1 MSRGSQRQQFIDFAR
16 GTAMLFVLLSH
27 FGVVYFHDAPGLVPK
42 LMRLVGMVAS
52 PTFVIING
60 ILIGFLC
67 RTRPRDFGRLRV
79 AFADR
84 GLFLL
89 TVGHLLILGSHLFY
103 YPLTFLHMTDTLG
116 VCMLIEPWLVS
127 RTQPGERVRWAILVY
142 TFSWIMLLWQPMTM
156 SGHFVKESL
165 FGSPTLTFYNYTF
178 PLLPWFSLGF
188 AASAL
193 GDRLGALYLN
203 GSWDRMQSLLNRTAV
218 CALIGAA
225 VLVGIHTAVV
235 RFTVDDGPGAAFRLL
250 TLPFQKEPPSPS
262 YILFYGAL
270 GLSLISAC
278 FFCERRGLLRA
289 VASRT
294 VAFGQTSLVAFVAQY
309 YVYYLGLEFILR
321 SQLPALP
328 WPVYFLASVVTVGA
342 VTLAWHRRGYNRF
355 ITTGLQH
362 LVGTRRPD
370 VHVFHSGAGHVGA
383 ATVQHEA

>member
-1 MSRGSQRQQFIDFAR
+1 
-16 GTAMLFVLLSH
+16 MLFVLLSH

-60 ILIGFLC
+60 ILVGFLC
-67 RTRPRDFGRLRV
+67 RTRPRDFDRLRV

-89 TVGHLLILGSHLFY
+89 TAGHLLILGSHLIY

-116 VCMLIEPWLVS
+116 LCMLFEPTLVS
-127 RTQPGERVRWAILVY
+127 RTQPGERLRWAVLLF
-142 TFSWIMLLWQPMTM
+142 TFSWIMLLWQPMSM

-178 PLLPWFSLGF
+178 PVLPWFSLGF

-193 GDRLGALYLN
+193 GDRLGVLYLD

-218 CALIGAA
+218 CALIGATL
-225 VLVGIHTAVV
+225 LVGVHTAVV
-235 RFTVDDGPGAAFRLL
+235 RFTVNDGPGAAFRLL

-262 YILFYGAL
+262 YVLFYGAI

-278 FFCERRGLLRA
+278 LFCERRGLLRA
-289 VASRT
+289 VTSRT

-321 SQLPALP
+321 SRLPALP
-328 WPVYFLASVVTVGA
+328 WPVYFLASVVTVA
-342 VTLAWHRRGYNRF
+342 SVTLTWHRRGYNRF

-362 LVGTRRPD
+362 LVGTRRSP
-370 VHVFHSGAGHVGA
+370 VRVFHGGAGHVAA

>member
-1 MSRGSQRQQFIDFAR
+1 MSRGSHRQQFIDFAR

-60 ILIGFLC
+60 ILIGFLN
-67 RTRPRDFGRLRV
+67 RTRPRDFDRLRV

-89 TVGHLLILGSHLFY
+89 TVGHLLILGSHLSY

-142 TFSWIMLLWQPMTM
+142 TFSWIMLLWHPLSM

-193 GDRLGALYLN
+193 GDRLGVLYLD

-218 CALIGAA
+218 CALIGATA
-225 VLVGIHTAVV
+225 LVGIHSLVV
-235 RFTVDDGPGAAFRLL
+235 RLTVNDGAGEALRLL

-262 YILFYGAL
+262 YLLFYGAL
-270 GLSLISAC
+270 GLILISAC
-278 FFCERRGLLRA
+278 LFCERRELLRG
-289 VASRT
+289 VARRT
-294 VAFGQTSLVAFVAQY
+294 IAFGQTSLVAFIAQY
-309 YVYYLGLEFILR
+309 YVFYTVLEFLLR
-321 SQLPALP
+321 SRLPALP
-328 WPVYFLASVVTVGA
+328 WAVYFLASVVTVVS

-355 ITTGLQH
+355 ITVGLQH
-362 LVGTRRPD
+362 IIRNRGTGLR
-370 VHVFHSGAGHVGA
+370 VFPSGAGHV
-383 ATVQHEA
+383 ATAPIQREA